1 MVVILCIN
9 TSHTFHI
16 QVVMG
21 TTVTVAALTVGQFA
35 AHFAFPPAPK
45 DVKRK
50 YLKLTGCISVCLQSK
65 FRF

>member
-1 MVVILCIN
+1 
-9 TSHTFHI
+9 
-16 QVVMG
+16 MG

-35 AHFAFPPAPK
+35 AHFAFPPVPK